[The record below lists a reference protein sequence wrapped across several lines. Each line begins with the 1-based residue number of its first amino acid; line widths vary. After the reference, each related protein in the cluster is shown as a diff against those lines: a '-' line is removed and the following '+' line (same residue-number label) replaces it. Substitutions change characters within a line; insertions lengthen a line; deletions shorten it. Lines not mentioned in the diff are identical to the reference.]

1 MRYMNNK
8 KMMYCIEK
16 VIDSSLVY
24 WDELND
30 KYCDSNGYNKIPL
43 TIYTTRFVNP
53 YPDNIVSSIR
63 NAVDAR
69 MITLLTACG
78 KIDET
83 TPVDD
88 QIVKSVGGG
97 VYMSYENFY
106 ALVIDCQ
113 LNFNNVFECMKFTL
127 RHEMGHIIDKN
138 IQCLG
143 KTVREWNKINDIE
156 VANLKKIP
164 KMRKNAS
171 YENRLKWYKEYL
183 QIPQEKR
190 ANEHVGITEDDIIAD
205 WKRTH

>member
-1 MRYMNNK
+1 MNNK
-8 KMMYCIEK
+8 KMVYNIEK
-16 VIDSSLVY
+16 VIDSSLEFWY
-24 WDELND
+24 ELNCQ
-30 KYCDSNGYNKIPL
+30 YCDSNGYNKIPL
-43 TIYTTRFVNP
+43 TFYTTRFINP

-78 KIDET
+78 TIDEV
-83 TPVDD
+83 TPADD
-88 QIVKSVGGG
+88 QIVEFVGGG

-106 ALVIDCQ
+106 ALIIDCQ
-113 LNFNNVFECMKFTL
+113 LNFDNVLECMRFTL

-143 KTVREWNKINDIE
+143 KTVREWNRINDIE
-156 VANLKKIP
+156 VANLKKFP

-171 YENRLKWYKEYL
+171 YENRLKWYREYL

-190 ANEHVGITEDDIIAD
+190 ANDYVGITDEDIIAD
-205 WKRTH
+205 WSRTH